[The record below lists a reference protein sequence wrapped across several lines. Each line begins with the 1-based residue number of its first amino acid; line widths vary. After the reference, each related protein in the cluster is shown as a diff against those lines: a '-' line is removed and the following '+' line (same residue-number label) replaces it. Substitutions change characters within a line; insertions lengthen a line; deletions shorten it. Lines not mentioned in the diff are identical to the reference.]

1 MGLTMIRHT
10 RNTSLLL
17 LLLLATG
24 LTGCDRV
31 KEELG
36 LNRRTPDEF
45 AVVRRAPLEMPPDLR
60 LAMPQPGAPRPQ
72 EVSPAD
78 LAKASLLGG
87 DPAARPATA
96 ATAPSAQ
103 GLSSTDAEFLNKL
116 GAQQA
121 TPDIRNTVQK
131 EAEEDS
137 NTARTAIQKLMGKK
151 GETAGQVLNPLEEK
165 NRLSGQGAPVIPV
178 PAAVVEGK
186 PIEGLQTRDL
196 SAPPVQ

>member
-1 MGLTMIRHT
+1 MIRN
-10 RNTSLLL
+10 RLKYMPLLALLL
-17 LLLLATG
+17 LP
-24 LTGCDRV
+24 GCDRV

-36 LNRRTPDEF
+36 LNRRAPDEF

-96 ATAPSAQ
+96 AAPS
-103 GLSSTDAEFLNKL
+103 GISSGDAAFLNKL
-116 GAQQA
+116 GAQQTA
-121 TPDIRNTVQK
+121 PDIRSTVER
-131 EAEEDS
+131 EAEEES

-151 GETAGQVLNPLEEK
+151 GETTGQVLNPLDEK
-165 NRLSGQGAPVIPV
+165 SRLKTQGAPVIPV
-178 PAAVVEGK
+178 PEAVTQGK
-186 PIEGLQTRDL
+186 PIEGLPTRDL
-196 SAPPVQ
+196 TAPPIQ